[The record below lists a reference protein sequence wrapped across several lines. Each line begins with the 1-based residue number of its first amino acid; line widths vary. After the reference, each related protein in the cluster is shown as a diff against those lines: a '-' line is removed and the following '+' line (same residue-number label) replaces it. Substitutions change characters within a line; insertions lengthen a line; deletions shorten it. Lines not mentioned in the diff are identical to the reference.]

1 MCRRQC
7 RPDVKQMA
15 SVFPDDGVSFV
26 GILHQHESLF
36 GSQNARTVASFKARF
51 VFFSKDYTKSR
62 YSISRRH
69 KLQPVA
75 YLRFQKYH
83 LPLMHKQEHTHVCAK
98 WDKGISH
105 QHSVN
110 YAVKFY
116 PDALVIPPSGEAAES
131 LGTRSDSLKWAKED
145 GRRPWWRQ
153 GKTTS
158 LLSWGASIQDLV
170 FSLLSF
176 PFSNGLK
183 ENKTETLV
191 SFWKHNDSGFQLNK
205 K

>member
-1 MCRRQC
+1 M
-7 RPDVKQMA
+7 
-15 SVFPDDGVSFV
+15 
-26 GILHQHESLF
+26 
-36 GSQNARTVASFKARF
+36 
-51 VFFSKDYTKSR
+51 
-62 YSISRRH
+62 
-69 KLQPVA
+69 
-75 YLRFQKYH
+75 
-83 LPLMHKQEHTHVCAK
+83 
-98 WDKGISH
+98 SH

-116 PDALVIPPSGEAAES
+116 PDALVILPSGEAAES

-153 GKTTS
+153 GKTAS
-158 LLSWGASIQDLV
+158 LLSWGTSIQDLV
-170 FSLLSF
+170 FSLLPV
-176 PFSNGLK
+176 PFSDGLK